1 MSQTQKQVWTEPR
14 CAALPAD
21 RLGPFVRLADGRLL
35 TFGDNATFTSADE
48 GASWS
53 EARTIYAGKGAGRP
67 AEGGLALKT
76 ADGVIVY
83 VYMDMANLR
92 WSWDEARKEAGRDA
106 RLDVWVIRSRND
118 GRSWTGRRRVF
129 KGYCGALINMIQT
142 RTGELVVPVQRL
154 VRDPSRHAIC
164 VYVSPDAGRT
174 WAHSNIIDLGGHGH
188 HAGAMEPTIVE
199 LRDGRLWMLIRTN
212 LDRFWEAYSSDRGLS
227 WRVIGPS
234 QIDASSAPGYM
245 LRLASGRLALVW
257 NRLYPAGRDS
267 YQRRGGDCNLCEVA
281 ASWHREE
288 LSLALSADDGR
299 TWTDPVVILRVE
311 GGGPSYP
318 YVFERVPG
326 ELWICT
332 RFADRAA
339 LRIREQD
346 FAAA

>member
-1 MSQTQKQVWTEPR
+1 MSETARQVRTEAR
-14 CAALPAD
+14 CALLPAD

-35 TFGDNATFTSADE
+35 TFGDNCTLTSADE
-48 GASWS
+48 GVSWS
-53 EARTIYAGKGAGRP
+53 APTTICAGKGAGRP
-67 AEGGLALKT
+67 AEGCLALRT
-76 ADGVIVY
+76 RDGVIVY
-83 VYMDMANLR
+83 VYMDLANLR
-92 WSWDEARKEAGRDA
+92 WSWDEARKEAGRDV
-106 RLDVWVIRSRND
+106 RLDVWVIRSLDD
-118 GRSWTGRRRVF
+118 GKSWSGRRRVF

-142 RTGELVVPVQRL
+142 RTGELVAPVQRL
-154 VRDPSRHAIC
+154 LRDPSRHAIC
-164 VYVSPDAGRT
+164 VYVSSDSGRT

-212 LDRFWEAYSSDRGLS
+212 LDRFWEAYSTDGGLS

-257 NRLYPAGRDS
+257 NRLYPAGCNS
-267 YQRRGGDCNLCEVA
+267 YPRRGGDNNLSEVA

-288 LSLALSADDGR
+288 LSLAFSEDDGR
-299 TWTDPVVILRVE
+299 TWTEPVVILRVE

-326 ELWICT
+326 ELWVCT

-339 LRIREQD
+339 LRIREEQ
-346 FAAA
+346 FVSP